1 MDAFKAGTL
10 ALALTL
16 GGAFAGAAMAA
27 TTSDFVSD
35 ATAGGITEVEAGKL
49 ALQKS
54 TSADVKAFAQQ
65 MIKDH
70 GAANQKL
77 AAVAHKLD
85 LVVPDDATLVDQAKK
100 KMLEMRDESFDK
112 AYAENQVKA
121 HEDTIELFQKEADSS
136 DKPELKAFAKDTLP
150 KLQEHLKMAKE
161 LQAKHQ

>member
-10 ALALTL
+10 VLALTGAL
-16 GGAFAGAAMAA
+16 ASQAFAAA
-27 TTSDFVSD
+27 TSAFVAD

-54 TSADVKAFAQQ
+54 SSADVKSFAQM

-77 AAVAHKLD
+77 AALAHKLD
-85 LVVPDDATLVDQAKK
+85 LVVPDDATLMDQAKK
-100 KMLEMRDESFDK
+100 KILEMRDESFDK
-112 AYAENQVKA
+112 AYAANQVKA
-121 HEDTIELFQKEADSS
+121 HEDTIELFQKEVESS
-136 DKPELKAFAKDTLP
+136 DKAELKDFAKQTLP